1 MTNGQGEM
9 TLPLSDLLFEL
20 HRPDGRSNMSYFRG
34 IQIIYIYAH
43 SQKERGFCTTQSFFL
58 FDGE

>member
-1 MTNGQGEM
+1 M

-20 HRPDGRSNMSYFRG
+20 HRLDERSNMSYFRG
-34 IQIIYIYAH
+34 IQFLYTYAH
-43 SQKERGFCTTQSFFL
+43 SQRERGFCTTYSFFL